1 MESLT
6 KKRWTHV
13 LVELTGPNDGSHMA
27 GRRAANKMCPNLT
40 FFNQSRAVITLIEYI
55 FAFTLHKKKM

>member
-1 MESLT
+1 M
-6 KKRWTHV
+6 
-13 LVELTGPNDGSHMA
+13 VELTGPNDGSHMA

-55 FAFTLHKKKM
+55 FAFTLHKKKCSCKYSKIKFKSG

>member
-1 MESLT
+1 M
-6 KKRWTHV
+6 
-13 LVELTGPNDGSHMA
+13 VELTGPNDGSHMA